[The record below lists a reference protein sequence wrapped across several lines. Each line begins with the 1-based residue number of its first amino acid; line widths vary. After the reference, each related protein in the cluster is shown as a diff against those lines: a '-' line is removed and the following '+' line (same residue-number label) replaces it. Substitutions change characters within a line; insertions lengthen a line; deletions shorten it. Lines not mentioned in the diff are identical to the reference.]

1 MTIFLLSLMTLGTL
15 LLLGT
20 GLILTATRKPA
31 RKAVRVKIRDEGAPH
46 DARTNR
52 FN

>member
-1 MTIFLLSLMTLGTL
+1 MTILLLSLMTLGIL
-15 LLLGT
+15 LLLGI
-20 GLILTATRKPA
+20 GLILTAAHKPA
-31 RKAVRVKIRDEGAPH
+31 RKAVPIKIRDKGAPH